1 MGSYYSIKLVYF
13 KINIKF
19 LLKKYFKP
27 NGTPYIIEIKSE
39 EDFKNGIFKIDTLFD
54 EVGIVGYNILSMG
67 FISYGSYKKDEEF
80 FFFDP
85 FNVMFTKEQKEK
97 LKLE

>member
-1 MGSYYSIKLVYF
+1 MSKTQEQFQAYEVLTKRRG
-13 KINIKF
+13 
-19 LLKKYFKP
+19 
-27 NGTPYIIEIKSE
+27 
-39 EDFKNGIFKIDTLFD
+39 KNGKFKIDTLFD

-67 FISYGSYKKDEEF
+67 FISYGSYKKDEGF

-85 FNVMFTKEQKEK
+85 FNMMFTKEQKEK